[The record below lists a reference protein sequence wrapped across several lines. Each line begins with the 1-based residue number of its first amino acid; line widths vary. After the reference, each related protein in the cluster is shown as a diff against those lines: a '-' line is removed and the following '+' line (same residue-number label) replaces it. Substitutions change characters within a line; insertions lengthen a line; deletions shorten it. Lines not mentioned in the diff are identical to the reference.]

1 MHLEQSK
8 TVWINANGYPA
19 GSTRITS
26 SVFSRL
32 PGPRY
37 SAHPDPIRELNK
49 QNEIHLTVK
58 CIALQERYCTS
69 KYIFYAFASQRKLLY

>member
-19 GSTRITS
+19 RLALLRVS
-26 SVFSRL
+26 SRL

-37 SAHPDPIRELNK
+37 STHLDPIRELNK

-58 CIALQERYCTS
+58 CIALHRRDIIS
-69 KYIFYAFASQRKLLY
+69 RNIFFIFFSPQQKLLY

>member
-1 MHLEQSK
+1 VS
-8 TVWINANGYPA
+8 
-19 GSTRITS
+19 
-26 SVFSRL
+26 SRL

-58 CIALQERYCTS
+58 CIALHRRDIVPRNIFFTLLLCSENYYTNI
-69 KYIFYAFASQRKLLY
+69 KYLQYKLLTRMSVIEEVKLHITV